1 MIKSQDDLNRPEP
14 EMTWEELCDLIKD
27 KIERGYL
34 NTWFDVN
41 IGEAEATFYHSG
53 EIMIEGAVVAKN
65 KTPYQM
71 KAIIEAL
78 KE

>member
-1 MIKSQDDLNRPEP
+1 M
-14 EMTWEELCDLIKD
+14 KD
-27 KIERGYL
+27 KIKRGYL
-34 NTWFDVN
+34 NIWFDVN

-53 EIMIEGAVVAKN
+53 EITIEGTVVAKN

-71 KAIIEAL
+71 KVIIEAL